1 MQPLYLDALR
11 DIAIEHIPKAQA
23 AIIQAKGSP
32 RDYLCLSLYGTTVS
46 VLATAATP
54 AIEQAAAQLLQYVM
68 QLSIAWD
75 DKLTTA
81 ERKRVEGYAIVA
93 ANELCTLTERTIPW
107 LPAALVEAPEP
118 KAPQAPAPTIQAAP
132 PIALPSPGTMLTT
145 DAAAQ
150 LLNVKPQTM
159 RSWASKQTGPRSL
172 RIVKA
177 GRSNT
182 YYADDV
188 LRIMRDG
195 R

>member
-1 MQPLYLDALR
+1 
-11 DIAIEHIPKAQA
+11 
-23 AIIQAKGSP
+23 
-32 RDYLCLSLYGTTVS
+32 LSLYGTTVS

-54 AIEQAAAQLLQYVM
+54 AIEQAAARLLQYVM
-68 QLSIAWD
+68 QLSFSGD
-75 DKLTTA
+75 DIKLTA
-81 ERKRVEGYAIVA
+81 AQRRRVEGYAIAA
-93 ANELCTLTERTIPW
+93 ANELCVLTERTISW

-118 KAPQAPAPTIQAAP
+118 EAPPAPTPTIQATP
-132 PIALPSPGTMLTT
+132 QIALPPPGTMLTT

-177 GRSNT
+177 GGFNT

-188 LRIMRDG
+188 LRIMVEG